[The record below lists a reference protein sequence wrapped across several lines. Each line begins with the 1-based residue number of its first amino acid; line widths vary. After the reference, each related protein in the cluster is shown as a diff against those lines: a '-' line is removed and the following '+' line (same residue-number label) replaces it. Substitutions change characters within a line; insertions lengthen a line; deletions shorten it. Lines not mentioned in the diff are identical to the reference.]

1 MKLNELNTPNNR
13 TSQILTEGY
22 QDLTETQKI
31 YLNRWER
38 ELWPLLEEYT
48 KLAEAELTAD
58 QIQDI
63 FKGAEERAMAG
74 GNNKTIAGKVGSGVA
89 AAAKLPV
96 DIAKKVDAKINE
108 LGRLAQ
114 NAGPVKNA
122 DAKFEELKKKISAE
136 NSDSK
141 IVQGIQKV
149 SDWAKE
155 NPGKASIAVGILTTI
170 AAFAGGPAGGAAA
183 GLILRASKDLLQ
195 GEKLSTAVGK
205 SVKTAA
211 YGALAGLAI
220 QGLTDGMVDNIATGS
235 EAEANAMLDSFEK
248 ANFDAA
254 VSDAAAE
261 AGLDAGVLDGAMNY
275 SSSGNINGFTYNY
288 NFTMTPEQVAE
299 YKQLFNATTNV
310 KVFSPE
316 YYEAAGR
323 LHGFLATTQQ
333 ANADLTALARTVA
346 NIPKDMLTGDQ
357 LDAAIAVLDNAD
369 AAIEKVM
376 DIGGGAAAAAQGAL
390 QTVDDNNKNMH
401 KIKPI
406 DPEEKKQLEL
416 SLKGGGEGEAKAESI
431 DYETSYKYLLEQYIA
446 EADPAQQELPLD
458 NPNTAGAKIKKGLG
472 NLASKVGGAVKGAA
486 GKAAAG
492 VKQAAK
498 DIGNKVTANKLNKA
512 WKAAGE
518 PTDAGSISN
527 ILADAGMT
535 NDDISALAQEKK
547 VDLPASATAPKADAG
562 ADAGAPE
569 GGTAPA
575 GGGETDGGATA
586 QAGDTDTKAG
596 ADGGATAQA
605 GDTDTKAGAD
615 GGSNADTA
623 STSSGQSGGATATAS
638 KGERRATKDEI
649 AKWVRKDAKLVDPK
663 NPALD
668 GAIEPDRDG
677 RNIGLVR
684 QADGVDHIWV
694 GQSWTN
700 MTTGKPVSADTPGLG
715 RPDLE
720 ELAKEIKKAN
730 VAKLVKDQLTSPG
743 VKAGTKQAQV
753 TKQMTSKAATNA
765 PAPGGAKAG
774 TKYQDTSKQG
784 ATIQ

>member
-1 MKLNELNTPNNR
+1 MKLYELNTPNNR

-74 GNNKTIAGKVGSGVA
+74 GNNKTIAGKVGAGVA

-220 QGLTDGMVDNIATGS
+220 QGLTDNMIDNIATGS
-235 EAEANAMLDSFEK
+235 EAEADAMMDAFEK
-248 ANFDAA
+248 ANFKAA
-254 VSDAAAE
+254 VDGAVADA
-261 AGLDAGVLDGAMNY
+261 GFDAGVMDGAMNY
-275 SSSGNINGFTYNY
+275 SSSGNINGFTFNY
-288 NFTMTPEQVAE
+288 NMTMTADQVAQ
-299 YKQLFNATTNV
+299 YKALSDAAANA

-316 YYEAAGR
+316 YYEAAGK
-323 LHGFLATTQQ
+323 LHGFLSTTQQ
-333 ANADLTALARTVA
+333 ANADLTALARTIA
-346 NIPKDMLTGDQ
+346 DIPKDALTGDQ
-357 LDAAIAVLDNAD
+357 IDAAIAVLDNAD
-369 AAIEKVM
+369 KAIETLS
-376 DIGGGAAAAAQGAL
+376 GAGGAIGAAAQGAL
-390 QTVDDNNKNMH
+390 ATVDDSNKEMH

-406 DPEEKKQLEL
+406 DPKEKEQLEL
-416 SLKGGGEGEAKAESI
+416 DLKGGGEAKAESI
-431 DYETSYKYLLEQYIA
+431 DYETSYKYLLEQYLA
-446 EADPAQQELPLD
+446 EADPAQQDLPLD
-458 NPNTAGAKIKKGLG
+458 NPNTAGAKLKKGLG

-486 GKAAAG
+486 GKAVGG

-498 DIGNKVTANKLNKA
+498 DIGNKITANKLNKS

-547 VDLPASATAPKADAG
+547 VDLPASSTAPKADAG

-569 GGTAPA
+569 GG
-575 GGGETDGGATA
+575 DTA
-586 QAGDTDTKAG
+586 QAGTTPKAGDDTAQAGTTPKAGDDTATAQGGADTKAG
-596 ADGGATAQA
+596 T
-605 GDTDTKAGAD
+605 D

-623 STSSGQSGGATATAS
+623 STSGGQGSGATATAS
-638 KGERRATKDEI
+638 SGERRATKDEI
-649 AKWVRKDAKLVDPK
+649 AKWVKKDAALVDK

-668 GAIEPDRDG
+668 GAIEADRDG

-684 QADGVDHIWV
+684 QVNGEDHIWL
-694 GQSWTN
+694 GQSWVN
-700 MTTGKPVSADTPGLG
+700 MVSGKPTSANTQGLG

-720 ELAKEIKKAN
+720 ELAKEIQKAN
-730 VAKLVKDQLTSPG
+730 VAKLVKDQLTAPG

-753 TKQMTSKAATNA
+753 TKQMTSKAATANA
-765 PAPGGAKAG
+765 GPKAG